1 MDDGRTALRMDE
13 RLLSSGSLAPKK
25 HGPVGPESNLFLITC
40 NFSCFSFSFFPVFFP
55 RMESDEEGGRRSEV
69 IDDQDEDP
77 NLRGKLKIRKECMMI
92 TSAST

>member
-1 MDDGRTALRMDE
+1 
-13 RLLSSGSLAPKK
+13 
-25 HGPVGPESNLFLITC
+25 
-40 NFSCFSFSFFPVFFP
+40 
-55 RMESDEEGGRRSEV
+55 MESDEEGGRRSEV